1 MKHLFFWSAVASTV
15 LLAPVTG
22 CANERTTRPPSTV
35 TTTSGTMPKT
45 TAPNNDGSTPTHDV
59 LPPARQPDSQPGGPG
74 PISTMEGSPNGAS
87 ALSDTTT
94 GPAPHNS
101 SDVQG
106 GTLDSMQNGST
117 AAATQ
122 LSPSEAD
129 KRTTSRIRKSVESN
143 SALSFTAKKISIET
157 LNGRVTLRGEVNSE
171 RERSMLE
178 KEAADVAGPSHV
190 DDELTIR

>member
-1 MKHLFFWSAVASTV
+1 MKSLFLWGAVASAIA
-15 LLAPVTG
+15 LSTG
-22 CANERTTRPPSTV
+22 CTNETTSRPPSTV
-35 TTTSGTMPKT
+35 TTTSGTIPKT

-106 GTLDSMQNGST
+106 GTLDSMQRGTT
-117 AAATQ
+117 AATTQ
-122 LSPSEAD
+122 ASPSAAD
-129 KRTTSRIRKSVESN
+129 EKTTSRIHKAIEQN
-143 SALSFTAKKISIET
+143 SALSFGAKYVSIET
-157 LNGRVTLRGEVNSE
+157 VNGRVTLRGSVKSD
-171 RERSMLE
+171 RERSIIE
-178 KEAADVAGPSHV
+178 KAAADIAGPTHV
-190 DDELTIR
+190 DDELTITR